1 MPRNR
6 GRWRIIN
13 HLLENHVHEEE
24 QRLRFHDEND
34 TFLIGV
40 IIEVLVDTSIFD
52 KKKVIL
58 YLLEILIK

>member
-1 MPRNR
+1 M
-6 GRWRIIN
+6 
-13 HLLENHVHEEE
+13 HEEE

-52 KKKVIL
+52 NQCVSGFPVNPAAIMNVVPLPFRTKKTAEFI
-58 YLLEILIK
+58 